1 VRQPIGRLARRFG
14 VSVATI
20 RYYERTGL
28 LPQPT
33 RTAANYRQ
41 YSERHV
47 EQLAF
52 VLNCRSL
59 DMSHEEIRQLLS
71 IRTTPARGCDDV
83 NALIDAHIGQVAR
96 KVADLQQM
104 LADLRALRQSCG
116 AARTVQDCEIL
127 TTLKRSKRSARAAQD

>member
-1 VRQPIGRLARRFG
+1 MRQPIGQLARRFG
-14 VSVATI
+14 VSVETI

-28 LPQPT
+28 LPQPA

-41 YSERHV
+41 YSDRHV

-59 DMSHEEIRQLLS
+59 DMSHEEIRQLLAL
-71 IRTTPARGCDDV
+71 RARPSSGCDDV
-83 NALIDAHIGQVAR
+83 NALIDTHIGQVTR
-96 KVADLQQM
+96 RVADLQQL

-116 AARTVQDCEIL
+116 ATRTVQECEIL
-127 TTLKRSKRSARAAQD
+127 TTLKRSRRAR